1 MKIRALQLVGHKN
14 TRPAALC
21 VGTVPSLLARQVP
34 TDPISATGSS
44 DLMPACFRASWTM
57 RALSASIR
65 CLLWKA
71 QDGCQNGQLW
81 LGGPLCYSAT
91 AYARIMT
98 GFLLESR

>member
-1 MKIRALQLVGHKN
+1 MGGLFLHKKDADRRPQMAGRKK
-14 TRPAALC
+14 TRPMALC
-21 VGTVPSLLARQVP
+21 VRAVPSLFGQSGADR
-34 TDPISATGSS
+34 
-44 DLMPACFRASWTM
+44 R
-57 RALSASIR
+57 
-65 CLLWKA
+65 KA

>member
-21 VGTVPSLLARQVP
+21 VGTVPILFGPSGADR
-34 TDPISATGSS
+34 
-44 DLMPACFRASWTM
+44 R
-57 RALSASIR
+57 
-65 CLLWKA
+65 KA
-71 QDGCQNGQLW
+71 QDGCQKGQLW
-81 LGGPLCYSAT
+81 LGGPLCYSAI

>member
-1 MKIRALQLVGHKN
+1 MKIRALQLAGHKN

-21 VGTVPSLLARQVP
+21 VGAVPSLFGPSGADR
-34 TDPISATGSS
+34 
-44 DLMPACFRASWTM
+44 R
-57 RALSASIR
+57 
-65 CLLWKA
+65 KA

>member
-21 VGTVPSLLARQVP
+21 VGAVPSLFGPSGADR
-34 TDPISATGSS
+34 
-44 DLMPACFRASWTM
+44 R
-57 RALSASIR
+57 
-65 CLLWKA
+65 KA

-98 GFLLESR
+98 GFSEESR